1 MNGHEAGPTR
11 LYYALAALVF
21 VAGWV
26 LFALFLFKNLSGLS
40 SKLQQVVVPG
50 KAELNLA
57 QAGTYTIYYEYESV
71 VGSKVYSTGRS
82 LSGLECA
89 VTAKVTGANVP
100 MSSTTVSSH
109 YSLSGR
115 SGFGVFDFTIDRPGI
130 YVLSAQ
136 YAEGHEGPEVVL
148 AVGQGFTTG
157 ILTTVFGGL
166 AMVFGSMGL
175 AVAIAVITFLKRMR
189 AERALRRPDAQ
200 YRPIE

>member
-1 MNGHEAGPTR
+1 MNGHETGPSR
-11 LYYALAALVF
+11 LYYGLAALVF

-26 LFALFLFKNLSGLS
+26 LFALVLFKNLSGLE

-57 QAGTYTIYYEYESV
+57 RASTYTIYYEYQSA
-71 VGSKVYSTGRS
+71 VGSKIYSTGRS
-82 LSGLECA
+82 LSGLECV
-89 VTAKVTGANVP
+89 VTSKATSEKLRVSP
-100 MSSTTVSSH
+100 TTVNSS
-109 YSLSGR
+109 YSLGSR
-115 SGFGVFDFTIDRPGI
+115 SGVGVFDFTIDRPGI

-136 YAEGHEGPEVVL
+136 YAEGREGPEVVL
-148 AVGQGFTTG
+148 AVGEGFTTG

-166 AMVFGSMGL
+166 AIVFGSMGA
-175 AVAIAVITFLKRMR
+175 AVVIALVTFLKRVR